1 MYWIAQDR
9 SKFLGQVR
17 LLDALPNNKEII
29 METTKMTLTTVYGT
43 ATVEVNKTDL
53 NMYDLIQ
60 EVIKP
65 VLLAS
70 GYQPATVNEAL
81 GE

>member
-1 MYWIAQDR
+1 MGVGISHR
-9 SKFLGQVR
+9 V
-17 LLDALPNNKEII
+17 PNNKETM
-29 METTKMTLTTVYGT
+29 METTKITLTTVYGT
-43 ATVEVNKTDL
+43 VTVEVNKTDL

>member
-1 MYWIAQDR
+1 
-9 SKFLGQVR
+9 
-17 LLDALPNNKEII
+17 
-29 METTKMTLTTVYGT
+29 METTKITLTTVYGT
-43 ATVEVNKTDL
+43 TTVEVNKTDL

>member
-1 MYWIAQDR
+1 MYWIAQDH

>member
-1 MYWIAQDR
+1 
-9 SKFLGQVR
+9 
-17 LLDALPNNKEII
+17 
-29 METTKMTLTTVYGT
+29 MTLTTEYGT
-43 ATVEVNKTDL
+43 VSVEVNKTDL

-65 VLLAS
+65 ALLAS
-70 GYQPATVNEAL
+70 GYAPNTVNEAL